1 MSKYQKIDLAYNFLI
16 EKEKEGATF
25 KLTEL
30 SAASTWSLKTCSTH
44 ISKKLS
50 TYFQREGEDYIT
62 NGILFLSKNDFRAT
76 LSQISTLSNNY
87 SRKGILLNK
96 AKEFAVLAVSTYN
109 NPTIKFKTYGFIVNM
124 NIAFTSLFHAIFE
137 KNGVDYFYKN
147 GLGVT
152 IFIDGEEKA
161 WELKECTEKYWPGTT
176 SPIKSNLH
184 FLIGLRNK
192 IEHRFLPVIDLM
204 CSGECQA
211 ALTNF
216 ENIITKEFGDEHA
229 LLVNLAVSMQLSRA
243 STEAKVE
250 ALKQFQSQ
258 NYSVVRE
265 FMSAQHHELDQET
278 LESQEYRIKAFLIPK
293 IGNHASTS
301 DLSIEFVNFRK
312 LNDEE
317 KEQYEQGITFIKEV
331 RTPFIHKPSDIVLK
345 IKDTHQFFNMALH
358 TKCWK
363 FFEARPIE
371 VNVDFKGPY
380 SGFVLGFNNY
390 LYTNDWIV
398 YLKEQLNDEVTLH
411 NLRAY

>member
-1 MSKYQKIDLAYNFLI
+1 MSKFQKIDKAYNFLI
-16 EKEKEGATF
+16 EKEKEGVTF
-25 KLTEL
+25 KLDEL
-30 SAASTWSLKTCSTH
+30 SAASTWSIKTCTTH

-50 TYFQREGEDYIT
+50 SYFQREGEDYIT
-62 NGILFLSKNDFRAT
+62 NGLLFLSKNDFRTA
-76 LSQISTLSNNY
+76 LSQISPMANNY
-87 SRKGILLNK
+87 SRKGILLSK
-96 AKEFAVLAVSTYN
+96 SKEFAILAVSTYN
-109 NPTIKFKTYGFIVNM
+109 NPTIKFKTYGFIVNI

-137 KNGVDYFYKN
+137 KNGIDYFYKDGAGN
-147 GLGVT
+147 T
-152 IFIDGEEKA
+152 IFLDGEEKA
-161 WELKECTEKYWPGTT
+161 WELKECTEKYWHGVS

-192 IEHRFLPVIDLM
+192 IEHRLLPVIDLM

-243 STEAKVE
+243 STEAKIE

-258 NYSVVRE
+258 NYTVIRE
-265 FMSAQHHELDQET
+265 FMDAQHQELSAEV

-293 IGNHASTS
+293 IGNHASSS

-312 LNDEE
+312 LSDEE
-317 KEQYEQGITFIKEV
+317 KSQYEQGITFIKEV
-331 RTPFIHKPSDIVLK
+331 RSPYIHKPSDVVNK
-345 IKDTHQFFNMALH
+345 VKETHNFFNMALH

-363 FFEARPIE
+363 FFEARP
-371 VNVDFKGPY
+371 VDINLDYKGNY

-390 LYTNDWIV
+390 LYTKDWISF
-398 YLKEQLNDEVTLH
+398 LNENLSNPVTLR
-411 NLRAY
+411 NIRSA

>member
-30 SAASTWSLKTCSTH
+30 SSASTWSLKTCSTN

-137 KNGVDYFYKN
+137 KNGVDYFYKD

-265 FMSAQHHELDQET
+265 FMSAQHHELNQET

-390 LYTNDWIV
+390 LYTNDWIE

-411 NLRAY
+411 NIRVY

>member
-1 MSKYQKIDLAYNFLI
+1 MSKFQKIDLAYNFLI
-16 EKEKEGATF
+16 EKEKQGATF
-25 KLTEL
+25 KLSEL
-30 SAASTWSLKTCSTH
+30 SEASTWSLKTCSTH

-50 TYFQREGEDYIT
+50 SYFQREGDDYIT

-76 LSQISTLSNNY
+76 LSQISSLTNNY

-96 AKEFAVLAVSTYN
+96 AKEFAILAVSTYN
-109 NPTIKFKTYGFIVNM
+109 NPTIKFKTYGFIINM

-137 KNGVDYFYKN
+137 KNEIDYYHKDGAGN
-147 GLGVT
+147 T

-161 WELKECTEKYWPGTT
+161 WELKECTEKYWLGVN

-204 CSGECQA
+204 CSGECQT

-229 LLVNLAVSMQLSRA
+229 LLVNLAVSMQLSRV
-243 STEAKVE
+243 SSEAKIE

-258 NYSVVRE
+258 NYAVVRE
-265 FMSAQHHELDQET
+265 FMEAQQHELSAEA

-293 IGNHASTS
+293 IGNHASSS

-312 LNDEE
+312 LSDEE
-317 KEQYEQGITFIKEV
+317 KAQYEQGITFIKEV
-331 RTPFIHKPSDIVLK
+331 RSPYIHKPSDIVSK
-345 IKDTHQFFNMALH
+345 VKETHNFFNMALH

-363 FFEARPIE
+363 FFDARPVE
-371 VNVDFKGPY
+371 MNNDYKGIY

-390 LYTNDWIV
+390 LYSNDWV
-398 YLKEQLNDEVTLH
+398 SFLNEQLSNNDTLQRI
-411 NLRAY
+411 RAS